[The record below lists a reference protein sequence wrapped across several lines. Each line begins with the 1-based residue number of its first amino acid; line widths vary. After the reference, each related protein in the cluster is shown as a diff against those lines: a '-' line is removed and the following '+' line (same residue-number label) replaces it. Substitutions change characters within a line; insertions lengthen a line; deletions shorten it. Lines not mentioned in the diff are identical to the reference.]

1 MRTGRYPARQ
11 ATSKKEGL
19 SQQNKMK
26 KLAIFLWSVLALSSS
41 PMSFAHS
48 DAELDQQAA
57 PHQGQIR
64 MAGAYHIELVAKNN
78 ALTAYIT
85 DHAGQ
90 NVDTKGATASAI
102 LLNKAQKTTVTLSPA
117 NQNTLKGAGQFAI
130 SPETKIVMTL
140 QMAGQ
145 PAVQARFTPLA
156 PKHAAGMPHS
166 H

>member
-1 MRTGRYPARQ
+1 MNKFAVILF
-11 ATSKKEGL
+11 GL
-19 SQQNKMK
+19 
-26 KLAIFLWSVLALSSS
+26 FALSSS
-41 PMSFAHS
+41 AVSMAHS

-90 NVDTKGATASAI
+90 NIETKGATATAV
-102 LLNKAQKTTVTLSPA
+102 LLNKAQKTTVSLSA
-117 NQNTLKGAGQFAI
+117 AGQNTLKGTGQFTVNAD
-130 SPETKIVMTL
+130 TKIVMTL
-140 QMAGQ
+140 QIAGQ
-145 PAVQARFTPLA
+145 APVQARFTPLA
-156 PKHAAGMPHS
+156 PKNQMGATHHS